1 MRVGCWKW
9 IREHLRHTLSTSTFP
24 ESGPA
29 ANLLGGWSLAA
40 IATIQSG
47 SAVTIAETNSTNV
60 F

>member
-9 IREHLRHTLSTSTFP
+9 IRGHLRHTPSTSTFP

-29 ANLLGGWSLAA
+29 ANLLGGCSLAA